1 LQDLNEVIFFIFIK
15 KITLS
20 KFNNFDEILLN
31 LSFNGIKNSPGNIEL
46 TKKYIRSPN
55 GLCSFTVGTTI
66 PMVAGFGVLLVA
78 ADIALAVGAKNG
90 VRFIHIELL

>member
-1 LQDLNEVIFFIFIK
+1 M
-15 KITLS
+15 
-20 KFNNFDEILLN
+20 
-31 LSFNGIKNSPGNIEL
+31 
-46 TKKYIRSPN
+46 RSPN

-90 VRFIHIELL
+90 VSVYARI